1 MKTALRPNFW
11 TFVNE
16 TEEVQAELIE
26 IEIEAGIDVPNY
38 LLVPEFAELIEDTD
52 NDDIENNASDSKD
65 HVFNLDLESL
75 LNENTLKYNETGYL
89 CFLSCK
95 MFALPCSISHQRRT
109 FSTLGQ
115 FLKLFHYYY
124 I

>member
-1 MKTALRPNFW
+1 
-11 TFVNE
+11 VNE

-75 LNENTLKYNETGYL
+75 LNENTLKYNETEYF

-95 MFALPCSISHQRRT
+95 IFELPCSISHQQRR
-109 FSTLGQ
+109 L
-115 FLKLFHYYY
+115 LVL
-124 I
+124 